1 MRAEASTA
9 WGQGAHS
16 PGLAAAP
23 RRVLAS
29 PSPMLGAPA
38 PRSACAPGCFGVLQE
53 GTERW
58 RASLQGCL
66 AALWGG
72 DIYN

>member
-1 MRAEASTA
+1 MHAEASTA
-9 WGQGAHS
+9 WGQGARS

-29 PSPMLGAPA
+29 PGPTPGAPA

-53 GTERW
+53 GTKRW
-58 RASLQGCL
+58 RASPQGCL

-72 DIYN
+72 DIFN

>member
-1 MRAEASTA
+1 MHAEASTA
-9 WGQGAHS
+9 WGQGARS

-38 PRSACAPGCFGVLQE
+38 PQSACALGCFGVLQE

-58 RASLQGCL
+58 RASPQGCL
-66 AALWGG
+66 AALRGG